1 MWPYTSEELNSITYG
16 ISKKMKNF
24 KKIKQNGLILA
35 SIIPSVLIVLL
46 ILTII

>member
-1 MWPYTSEELNSITYG
+1 MWPYTSEEWDNITYG

-35 SIIPSVLIVLL
+35 SMIPSVLIVLL
-46 ILTII
+46 LLAII